1 MKKIAQEQMDL
12 AYFVWNVSCGI
23 GWMLGFGTD
32 RKIQTLIQLQQQ
44 RIELLETEIHLLKIP
59 LEDFV
64 VVAPEGIHEGN
75 PADPKHSGQSC

>member
-1 MKKIAQEQMDL
+1 MDL

-32 RKIQTLIQLQQQ
+32 RKLQTLIQLQQQ

-59 LEDFV
+59 MEDFLV
-64 VVAPEGIHEGN
+64 IPVITPPDPE
-75 PADPKHSGQSC
+75 HSEHPPSTF